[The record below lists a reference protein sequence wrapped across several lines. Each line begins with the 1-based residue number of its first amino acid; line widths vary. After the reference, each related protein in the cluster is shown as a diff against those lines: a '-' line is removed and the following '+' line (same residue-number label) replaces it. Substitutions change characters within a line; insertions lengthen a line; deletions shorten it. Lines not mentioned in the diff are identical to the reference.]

1 MLLERYISNFP
12 LILTECAI
20 TERLRR
26 LPHIELHPFL
36 FLTPL
41 IYEEA
46 GRVEL
51 EKIYLSYRNVAL
63 QARVPILLCAP
74 TWRLDQQQTVRAG
87 ASSTINSDAVTF
99 IQDLAA
105 SCQHPQSPV
114 ITGALI
120 APKND
125 CYSPRES
132 LSRTESARFHSWQ
145 IQQLV
150 DSSISVIT
158 AQTMPAVDEALGM
171 ADVLSATQ
179 TPYIISFVIG
189 NDGNILDGTPL
200 WQGIQTIDNGVSR
213 APAGYMINCVYPTFL
228 KAETQPAE
236 LFQRLLGIQANA
248 SSKNHQ
254 QLDGSSTLQQNP
266 LEDWG
271 ENMLHLHRNFGLKI
285 LGGCCGTD
293 HSYLQFI
300 TDHLPA

>member
-1 MLLERYISNFP
+1 MLFQQCISDVP

-26 LPHIELHPFL
+26 IPQISLHPSL
-36 FLTPL
+36 FISPL
-41 IYEEA
+41 IYQEA
-46 GRVEL
+46 GRSEL
-51 EKIYLSYRNVAL
+51 EKIYFSYRKVAR
-63 QARVPILLCAP
+63 QAQLPILLCAP
-74 TWRLDQQQTVRAG
+74 TWRLDQERTSLAE
-87 ASSTINSDAVTF
+87 ASPSINADAVAF
-99 IQDLAA
+99 INGLAKA
-105 SCQHPQSPV
+105 WQHPLSPV
-114 ITGALI
+114 ITGALL

-125 CYSPRES
+125 CYSPQAG

-150 DSSISVIT
+150 DTGISVIT
-158 AQTMPAVDEALGM
+158 AQTMPTVEEALGM
-171 ADVLSATQ
+171 ADILSTSQ

-189 NDGNILDGTPL
+189 DDGKILDGTPL
-200 WQGIQTIDNGVSR
+200 WQGIQIIDNEVAR
-213 APAGYMINCVYPTFL
+213 PPAGYMINCVYPTFL
-228 KAETQPAE
+228 QAETQPAE

-300 TDHLPA
+300 TDHLAS

>member
-1 MLLERYISNFP
+1 MLFQQYISDFP

-26 LPHIELHPFL
+26 LPHIELHPLL

-41 IYEEA
+41 IYDVA

-51 EKIYLSYRNVAL
+51 EKIYYSYRNVAL
-63 QARVPILLCAP
+63 QARLPILLCAP
-74 TWRLDQQQTVRAG
+74 TWRLDQQQTVQAG
-87 ASSTINSDAVTF
+87 ASPTINSDAVGF
-99 IQDLAA
+99 IRGLAT
-105 SCQHPQSPV
+105 SWQHPNSPV
-114 ITGALI
+114 ITGALL

-125 CYSPRES
+125 CYSPREG

-145 IQQLV
+145 IQQLINTG
-150 DSSISVIT
+150 ISVIT
-158 AQTMPAVDEALGM
+158 AQTMPAVNEALGM
-171 ADVLSATQ
+171 ADVLSSTQ

-189 NDGNILDGTPL
+189 DDGNILDGTPL

-213 APAGYMINCVYPTFL
+213 PPAGYMINCVYPTFL
-228 KAETQPAE
+228 RAETQPAE

-248 SSKNHQ
+248 SSKTHQ

-266 LEDWG
+266 VQDWG
-271 ENMLHLHRNFGLKI
+271 ENMLYLHRNFGLKI

-300 TDHLPA
+300 TDHLPV